1 MRRTPRPRWRQYG
14 HTTGQPPKSCPVWD
28 MRRQSAWVLVVFG
41 WSRDLHAVC
50 VDCSGVGRVQC
61 VQQRPL
67 GGCGSRPIRHSDGV
81 GGWYRLTEPSHS
93 CWEGQP
99 TGQGVGKSEINPR
112 AVRGSSESASSMQGG
127 QAGGHDVTN
136 RRAVRSV
143 GSSGCAGQASWVP
156 AGRTARWQ

>member
-1 MRRTPRPRWRQYG
+1 
-14 HTTGQPPKSCPVWD
+14 

-112 AVRGSSESASSMQGG
+112 GAQVIGIGELDAGG
-127 QAGGHDVTN
+127 QAGGHDVTIAAQS
-136 RRAVRSV
+136 AVWAVVAALGKCLGYPLAARPGGSEPV
-143 GSSGCAGQASWVP
+143 SSGTQTSTSPQWEV
-156 AGRTARWQ
+156 QL